1 MATQGLL
8 PGHGM
13 RIGREAGGAA
23 PRGQA
28 QCGDAGSP
36 QMFLVP
42 LGRDQER
49 PFGVI
54 LSVCSLRSFSKESGG
69 FSLPFLVAWKL
80 SKVHFREGKCP
91 EESKCEGAAA
101 VRSGF
106 CCC

>member
-13 RIGREAGGAA
+13 RSGRGAAGAA

-42 LGRDQER
+42 LGKDQER

-69 FSLPFLVAWKL
+69 FSLPFLVARKL
-80 SKVHFREGKCP
+80 SKVCFREGKCP
-91 EESKCEGAAA
+91 EESKSAAA
-101 VRSGF
+101 VRSDF